1 MENGINKKGFFD
13 LKVEPHLRPISDLGI
28 GFYNLDEN
36 TATLRFQLSNSAG
49 ALLISDNNLKVY
61 GYFKSS
67 NGSASDVIELNIVD
81 EMNGVVEITL
91 DQDFLHASTSTK
103 VVGQVYI
110 GVKNVSGKP
119 EYNEVAVLG
128 EFDFEV
134 KDALINKISSFTKIE
149 YIRMFSQL
157 KEKIEKEV
165 QDIQDAIANGADYV
179 AEMKTEREQGI
190 AQINQTVT
198 DGKAYIDSVLSEV
211 NQVSTDSV
219 KQMRDETEKVISDIS
234 KGTTDVINYIE
245 DKKEELNE
253 IIENNGFITPDEL
266 EELEWQKYK
275 LLEDNGVLEGTS
287 LSNDLEALHSLDTG
301 FYYRTAVPID
311 NFEVSS
317 KAGFLTVM
325 QNSFVKHITFRPYN
339 SKRQFLKRF
348 YNSWN
353 DWEEITSD
361 NNMITVPVN
370 TDMLSLKAGKYES
383 SRFINDPLDNA
394 SFYEVTVTESAQGR
408 KVIHAIH
415 SHFNRYFIKTIHT
428 DGVDRGWKELTPN
441 QEDTGWVPFSLI
453 NGAKSNVA
461 YKKTGEDGFDCS
473 YRTIVNGTETK
484 KMVRLNGN
492 NFAHG
497 QQIASLPSGFCKSAQ
512 RYLIGTPRTR
522 SGGLITILPDGRVT
536 FDAMPG
542 EYSNWL
548 ETDYIYGQFEWTE

>member
-157 KEKIEKEV
+157 KSKIEKDV

-179 AEMKTEREQGI
+179 AEMKTEREQGVKE
-190 AQINQTVT
+190 INKTVT
-198 DGKAYIDSVLSEV
+198 EGKAYIDSVITQAKTDLNNTKDDAIGEITTTSNNAKTSVTETADGV
-211 NQVSTDSV
+211 IKNINNVSDDVTKHVDD
-219 KQMRDETEKVISDIS
+219 KLIEFNGLLET
-234 KGTTDVINYIE
+234 GGFLTP
-245 DKKEELNE
+245 EELGNQL
-253 IIENNGFITPDEL
+253 D
-266 EELEWQKYK
+266 ELEWQKYK
-275 LLEDNGVLEGTS
+275 IIEDSGVLQGYS
-287 LSNDLEALHSLDTG
+287 LANNLEALHSLKTG
-301 FYYRTAVPID
+301 VYYRTAVPID
-311 NFEVSS
+311 NYEISS
-317 KAGFLTVM
+317 KAGFLTVIET
-325 QNSFVKHITFRPYN
+325 NVVKHIIFRPYN

-353 DWEEITSD
+353 DWEEVG
-361 NNMITVPVN
+361 NNQ
-370 TDMLSLKAGKYES
+370 S
-383 SRFINDPLDNA
+383 
-394 SFYEVTVTESAQGR
+394 
-408 KVIHAIH
+408 
-415 SHFNRYFIKTIHT
+415 
-428 DGVDRGWKELTPN
+428 
-441 QEDTGWVPFSLI
+441 DTGWVTFDLI
-453 NGAKSNVA
+453 NGAKSNTA
-461 YKKTGEDGFDCS
+461 YKGEIDVGFDCA
-473 YRTIVNGTETK
+473 YRTITNGSEVTK
-484 KMVRLNGN
+484 KLRINGSN
-492 NFAHG
+492 LTPNQVIAQLPSNFAKETQAFPVRVPNSSAG
-497 QQIASLPSGFCKSAQ
+497 GYVVIRPSGRVNF
-512 RYLIGTPRTR
+512 YV
-522 SGGLITILPDGRVT
+522 SGDT
-536 FDAMPG
+536 
-542 EYSNWL
+542 SNWN
-548 ETDYIYGQFEWTE
+548 ETAYAYGECTWHD